1 MLWQAE
7 DNNKENRDLN
17 TEGTMVSATTDYTVT
32 NESIVQTATSI
43 AKKKTSRVNSLLLNE
58 ALHAVKKV
66 SSM

>member
-7 DNNKENRDLN
+7 DSNKENHDLN
-17 TEGTMVSATTDYTVT
+17 TEGTVVSATTDYTVT

-58 ALHAVKKV
+58 ALHTVKKV

>member
-1 MLWQAE
+1 
-7 DNNKENRDLN
+7 
-17 TEGTMVSATTDYTVT
+17 MVSATTDYTVT